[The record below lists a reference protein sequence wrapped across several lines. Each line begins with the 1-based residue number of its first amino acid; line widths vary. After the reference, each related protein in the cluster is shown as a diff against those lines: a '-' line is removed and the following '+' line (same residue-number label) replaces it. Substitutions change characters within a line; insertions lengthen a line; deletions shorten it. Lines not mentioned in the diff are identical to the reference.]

1 MSWWEFWKAAT
12 PKTSF
17 VQTYLEANADRIPG
31 IRKVDQLIFTV
42 LDTETS
48 GLDPG
53 KDSILSFGG
62 VKISKAKIL
71 IHQSVEW
78 YPEATDSGKKTAAIH
93 GLVNVPNTLSK
104 EEFAMNV
111 LDYISNSIIVG
122 HHIGFDL
129 EILKNFLKP
138 FGITQLKNPVID
150 TYHLA
155 VRLEHGPMHD
165 LSSIK
170 KEDYS
175 LDSLCKRYQIAMDD
189 RHTAAGDAFLTAQL
203 FLKLL
208 AKAQSK
214 GITTFQSL
222 IS

>member
-1 MSWWEFWKAAT
+1 MSWWDFWKAAA
-12 PKTSF
+12 PKTEF
-17 VQTYLEANADRIPG
+17 VQAYLDATTDRIPG
-31 IRKVDQLIFTV
+31 IRKVDQLNFTV

-48 GLDPG
+48 GLDPAR
-53 KDSILSFGG
+53 DSILSFGG
-62 VKISKAKIL
+62 VKISQAKIL
-71 IHQSVEW
+71 VNQAVEW
-78 YPEATDSGKKTAAIH
+78 YPIATDSGKKTAAIH
-93 GLVNVPNTLSK
+93 GLVTVPNTLSK
-104 EEFAMNV
+104 EDFAKNF
-111 LDYISNSIIVG
+111 LDYIGNSIIVG

-129 EILKNFLKP
+129 EILKTLLKP

-155 VRLEHGPMHD
+155 IRLEQGPLHD
-165 LSSIK
+165 LSSIR

-175 LDSLCKRYQIAMDD
+175 LDALCRRYQLSPDD

-222 IS
+222 LS

>member
-1 MSWWEFWKAAT
+1 MSWWDFWKAAA
-12 PKTSF
+12 PKTAF
-17 VQTYLEANADRIPG
+17 VQAYLDATTDRIPG
-31 IRKVDQLIFTV
+31 IRKVEQLDFTV

-48 GLDPG
+48 GLDPE

-62 VKISKAKIL
+62 VKISQSKIL
-71 IHQSVEW
+71 VNQAVEW
-78 YPEATDSGKKTAAIH
+78 YPAATDSGKKTAAIH
-93 GLVNVPNTLSK
+93 GLVTVPNTLSK
-104 EEFAMNV
+104 ETFAMKF
-111 LDYISNSIIVG
+111 LDYIGNSIIVG

-155 VRLEHGPMHD
+155 VRLEHGPLHD
-165 LSSIK
+165 LSSIR
-170 KEDYS
+170 KEEYS
-175 LDSLCKRYQIAMDD
+175 LDELCKRYHLSLDD

-214 GITTFQSL
+214 GINTFQSL
-222 IS
+222 LS

>member
-1 MSWWEFWKAAT
+1 MSWWEFWKAET

-17 VQTYLEANADRIPG
+17 VQTYIEANADRIPG
-31 IRKVDQLIFTV
+31 IRKVDQLNFTV

-48 GLDPG
+48 GLDPA

-62 VKISKAKIL
+62 VKISQAKIVVN
-71 IHQSVEW
+71 QAVEW
-78 YPEATDSGKKTAAIH
+78 YPAATDSGKKTAAIH
-93 GLVNVPNTLSK
+93 GLVTVPNTLSK
-104 EEFAMNV
+104 EDFAKNF
-111 LDYISNSIIVG
+111 LDYIGNSIVVG

-155 VRLEHGPMHD
+155 IRLEQGPMHD
-165 LSSIK
+165 MSSIK

-175 LDSLCKRYQIAMDD
+175 LDSLCQRYHLIPDD

-214 GITTFQSL
+214 GITTFQNL

>member
-1 MSWWEFWKAAT
+1 MSWWEFWKAET

-17 VQTYLEANADRIPG
+17 VQSYLVANADRIPG

-62 VKISKAKIL
+62 VKISKVKIL

-104 EEFAMNV
+104 EEFAINV
-111 LDYISNSIIVG
+111 LDYIGNSIIVG

-170 KEDYS
+170 KEDFS